1 MKITRLPT
9 AESSVIN
16 VMKSCLSNTVH
27 FIGIATLNGEPL
39 LIGRDK
45 HGVRPEDLI
54 GHCPSFTELTWSMLL
69 DALRSQHGCTWVD
82 RLPDDFGDDI
92 RSKREFLNLFP
103 ELIQPDGDETNV
115 KSEHDGSHVLVNVT
129 RRDLRD
135 MPDNWQTVRTVM
147 AVLKLID
154 RRTHDARVND
164 KPLRQNPFD
173 EAVAYFGG
181 AREPSRK

>member
-1 MKITRLPT
+1 
-9 AESSVIN
+9 
-16 VMKSCLSNTVH
+16 
-27 FIGIATLNGEPL
+27 
-39 LIGRDK
+39 
-45 HGVRPEDLI
+45 
-54 GHCPSFTELTWSMLL
+54 MLL
-69 DALRSQHGCTWVD
+69 DSLRSQHGRTWMD

-92 RSKREFLNLFP
+92 RSKRDFLGLFP
-103 ELIQPDGDETNV
+103 ELIQPDGDGADVN
-115 KSEHDGSHVLVNVT
+115 SEHDGSKVLVDVT

-135 MPDNWQTVRTVM
+135 MTDNWQTVRTVM

-181 AREPSRK
+181 AHEATEK